1 MKIFL
6 KIIILFLVAIL
17 ACFVDAWGFQ
27 VFWNDII
34 LNIWQMFAST
44 DVTTTM
50 RIPYGAFLAISV
62 GIGLVWTRK
71 SDTKND
77 IDINSTED
85 FAKLLG
91 KLFTILLSK
100 ICQIYI
106 ALAIISVVF

>member
-71 SDTKND
+71 SDTKN
-77 IDINSTED
+77 IDINKTED

-91 KLFTILLSK
+91 ELFTKLLGK